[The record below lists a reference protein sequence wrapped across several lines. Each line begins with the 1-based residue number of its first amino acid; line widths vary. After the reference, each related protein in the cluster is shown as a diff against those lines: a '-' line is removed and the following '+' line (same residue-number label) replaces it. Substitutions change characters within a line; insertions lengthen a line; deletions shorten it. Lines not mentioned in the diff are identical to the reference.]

1 MIPKSEYIRKLIH
14 LSNLIIPISYYYVF
28 QDKRFFLI
36 SLFFFVLIFLA
47 IDLFRE
53 KNKYIKILFNLFF
66 NRMMRK
72 HELNGALT
80 GASWVMISAFFT
92 ILIFPKNIAIL
103 SLIFMSVGDTVAG
116 LVGRRVGKLNIGEKT
131 LEGFVFG
138 FLACAIISYNYKL
151 IPFSIS
157 IYGSLVGMIFEVL
170 PLPLD
175 DNLKIPLSSASIMF
189 VIESYLI

>member
-36 SLFFFVLIFLA
+36 ILFFLVLVFLA

-53 KNKYIKILFNLFF
+53 KNKYIKSFFNIFF
-66 NRMMRK
+66 NRMMRR

-80 GASWVMISAFFT
+80 GASWVMISAFVI

-103 SLIFMSVGDTVAG
+103 SLIFMSIGDTVAG
-116 LVGRRVGKLNIGEKT
+116 LAGRKIGKLKIGEKT
-131 LEGFVFG
+131 VEGFVFG

-157 IYGSLVGMIFEVL
+157 IYGSLIGMIFEVL

-175 DNLKIPLSSASIMF
+175 DNLKIPLSSASIMYI
-189 VIESYLI
+189 IESYII

>member
-14 LSNLIIPISYYYVF
+14 LSNLIIPILYYYVF

-47 IDLFRE
+47 IDIYRE
-53 KNKYIKILFNLFF
+53 KNKYIKIFF
-66 NRMMRK
+66 NKFFNKMMRK

-80 GASWVMISAFFT
+80 GASWVMISAFIT

-103 SLIFMSVGDTVAG
+103 SLIFMSIGDTVAG
-116 LVGRRVGKLNIGEKT
+116 LAGRRIGKLKIGEKT
-131 LEGFVFG
+131 VEGFVIG

-151 IPFSIS
+151 IPFPIS
-157 IYGSLVGMIFEVL
+157 IFGSLVGMIFEVL

-175 DNLKIPLSSASIMF
+175 DNLKIPLSSASAMYA
-189 VIESYLI
+189 IESYVI

>member
-14 LSNLIIPISYYYVF
+14 LSNLIIPILYYYVF
-28 QDKRFFLI
+28 QDKRYFLI
-36 SLFFFVLIFLA
+36 SLFFFVLFFLA

-116 LVGRRVGKLNIGEKT
+116 LVGRRIGKLKIGEKT

-138 FLACAIISYNYKL
+138 FLACAIISYIYKL

-157 IYGSLVGMIFEVL
+157 IYGALVGMIFEVL

-175 DNLKIPLSSASIMF
+175 DNLKIPLSSALIMF
-189 VIESYLI
+189 VIESYII

>member
-66 NRMMRK
+66 NKMMRK

-116 LVGRRVGKLNIGEKT
+116 LVGRRVGKLKIGEKT

-138 FLACAIISYNYKL
+138 FLTCAIISYNYKL

>member
-14 LSNLIIPISYYYVF
+14 LSNLIIPILYYYVF
-28 QDKRFFLI
+28 HDKRFFLI

-116 LVGRRVGKLNIGEKT
+116 LVGRRVGKLKIGEKT